1 MGFPFLLSAPLHPS
15 IAVCDAISA
24 MALYAYP
31 HKLRGSQVFHI
42 L

>member
-1 MGFPFLLSAPLHPS
+1 MGFPFFIARFAPS

-31 HKLRGSQVFHI
+31 HRLRGSQVFHI

>member
-1 MGFPFLLSAPLHPS
+1 MGFPFLLSAPS